1 MLYQAT
7 RQFGDFVNGIEI
19 PYGGYVE
26 TDCIKWVQRIGPFL
40 RPLSPSEK
48 PKGKVIFIKDT
59 VEDTVIEDVIKDTVE
74 DTVIEDV
81 IKENAIKEPILE
93 ITEEAPVEETD
104 VTEEAVV
111 ESTPL
116 RRKIKPL
123 HNN

>member
-48 PKGKVIFIKDT
+48 PKGKIISVNDT
-59 VEDTVIEDVIKDTVE
+59 LEDAVVEV
-74 DTVIEDV
+74 V
-81 IKENAIKEPILE
+81 IKEDINIKEE
-93 ITEEAPVEETD
+93 VVEEPVIESD
-104 VTEEAVV
+104 VTEESVV
-111 ESTPL
+111 EATPL

-123 HNN
+123 RNS

>member
-48 PKGKVIFIKDT
+48 PKGKIITIKDT
-59 VEDTVIEDVIKDTVE
+59 LEDVVIEE
-74 DTVIEDV
+74 V
-81 IKENAIKEPILE
+81 IKEDIAIKEE
-93 ITEEAPVEETD
+93 VVEEPVIESD
-104 VTEEAVV
+104 VTEESVV
-111 ESTPL
+111 ETTPL

-123 HNN
+123 RNN

>member
-59 VEDTVIEDVIKDTVE
+59 IE

>member
-48 PKGKVIFIKDT
+48 TKRKIISIKDT
-59 VEDTVIEDVIKDTVE
+59 LEDAVVEV
-74 DTVIEDV
+74 V
-81 IKENAIKEPILE
+81 IKEDVNIKEE
-93 ITEEAPVEETD
+93 VVEEPVIESD
-104 VTEEAVV
+104 VTEESVV
-111 ESTPL
+111 EATPL

-123 HNN
+123 RNS

>member
-48 PKGKVIFIKDT
+48 PKGKIITIKDT
-59 VEDTVIEDVIKDTVE
+59 LEDVVIEE
-74 DTVIEDV
+74 V
-81 IKENAIKEPILE
+81 IKEDVAIKEEVLEEPILE
-93 ITEEAPVEETD
+93 ITEEALVEETD
-104 VTEEAVV
+104 VTEESVV
-111 ESTPL
+111 EATPL

-123 HNN
+123 RNS

>member
-48 PKGKVIFIKDT
+48 PKGKIISIKDT
-59 VEDTVIEDVIKDTVE
+59 LEDAVVEV
-74 DTVIEDV
+74 V
-81 IKENAIKEPILE
+81 IKEDVNIKEE
-93 ITEEAPVEETD
+93 VVEEPVIESD
-104 VTEEAVV
+104 VTEESVV
-111 ESTPL
+111 EATPL

-123 HNN
+123 RNS

>member
-48 PKGKVIFIKDT
+48 PKGKIISIKDT
-59 VEDTVIEDVIKDTVE
+59 LEDAVVEV
-74 DTVIEDV
+74 V
-81 IKENAIKEPILE
+81 IKEDVNIKEE
-93 ITEEAPVEETD
+93 VVEEPVIESD
-104 VTEEAVV
+104 VTEESVV
-111 ESTPL
+111 EATPL

-123 HNN
+123 RNN